1 MAVDGLDPAIL
12 IGDAGIVA
20 GGLHA
25 VAPAQVVVAPGEI
38 KLSVAVWFS
47 KAADSES
54 VRCSR
59 GTPLNFQSASC
70 RPSATAEKLSPPRIT
85 RTCSQPLQANRK

>member
-25 VAPAQVVVAPGEI
+25 VAPAKVVVAPGEI
-38 KLSVAVWFS
+38 KLSVAKPRRFS
-47 KAADSES
+47 LRYA
-54 VRCSR
+54 V
-59 GTPLNFQSASC
+59 
-70 RPSATAEKLSPPRIT
+70 SATKALRYRRAI
-85 RTCSQPLQANRK
+85 

>member
-20 GGLHA
+20 GGLL
-25 VAPAQVVVAPGEI
+25 APAQVVVAPGEI

-47 KAADSES
+47 KAADS
-54 VRCSR
+54 
-59 GTPLNFQSASC
+59 
-70 RPSATAEKLSPPRIT
+70 
-85 RTCSQPLQANRK
+85 